1 MSSTTASAA
10 DPQLYYL
17 DDGADFSL
25 LCCDKNNKLL
35 DSRTRNFALN
45 FDKSDATCSVD
56 LDCDQIRAILPKSDA
71 ASSKTRWLNFWGGL
85 AQRDTIK
92 AIASHY
98 GISPR
103 LMRLL
108 CPGTIDSS
116 SVTIKRSQSAREN
129 SRFTHSPRIPA
140 CEFDSAEKALANS
153 VQNSPSHQAR
163 ASKEMRNCLGK
174 SNPMED
180 LWHFCS
186 VDWGQRYFHI
196 GYNSLYTV
204 PGMDI
209 YAGPSKP
216 AALRVWTSL
225 ILCDD
230 GTIISVFEDRDVR
243 SEFKAE
249 ILKATRQNALNV
261 FRHLSV
267 LPTGDSNE
275 ETMMTINVR
284 NSLPRQATPKTA
296 SEGASLLLYY
306 LFDDWVVSYGL
317 VTQSENP
324 YRKELEQLRT
334 QMFQRP
340 KVELIESLHLIGRRL
355 NVLKLMYESY
365 ELIGRRVVEHD
376 RTVRDQTI
384 RQDKQRRRSIQH
396 SQSETHLYPPPQAVS
411 PTTQTTDTSTTS
423 LSISMSSIVR
433 FERLVDR
440 IKLLALNEISEC
452 LSEKDSLVF
461 MSFNLISLKEAQAV
475 EKLTRITIVLAKATI
490 MFLPVSLMT
499 GYFSVQIADLQNL
512 YTVKTYWICFVVV
525 VVLSF
530 LFLLTFGIISDS
542 IEGKVVYRSLTRTI
556 WDRSKKEKSV

>member
-1 MSSTTASAA
+1 MCSTTSSAA
-10 DPQLYYL
+10 VPQLYDL
-17 DDGADFSL
+17 DDGANFSS
-25 LCCDKNNKLL
+25 CCAKLL
-35 DSRTRNFALN
+35 DSRTKNFALD
-45 FDKSDATCSVD
+45 FDHSYATCAVD
-56 LDCDQIRAILPKSDA
+56 LDCDQIRAILPKSEA

-103 LMRLL
+103 LMSLL
-108 CPGTIDSS
+108 CPGTIGNPT
-116 SVTIKRSQSAREN
+116 VTIKRHQTAREN
-129 SRFTHSPRIPA
+129 SRFTCSPKIPV
-140 CEFDSAEKALANS
+140 CEFDYAEKAFATS

-163 ASKEMRNCLGK
+163 ASKEEMRNRLGK
-174 SNPMED
+174 GSVMED

-204 PGMDI
+204 PGVDI
-209 YAGPSKP
+209 DAGSSKP

-230 GTIISVFEDRDVR
+230 GTIISVFEDRDVLADL
-243 SEFKAE
+243 KTD
-249 ILKATRQNALNV
+249 ILKVTRQNALNV
-261 FRHLSV
+261 FRHLSA
-267 LPTGDSNE
+267 LHMGDSNQ
-275 ETMMTINVR
+275 ETMMTVNVR
-284 NSLPRQATPKTA
+284 NSLPQPATPTTA

-306 LFDDWVVSYGL
+306 LFDDWVASYGL

-355 NVLKLMYESY
+355 NVLKLMYQSY
-365 ELIGRRVVEHD
+365 ELIGQRVVEHD
-376 RTVRDQTI
+376 RMVRDQTV
-384 RQDKQRRRSIQH
+384 RQDKQRRQSTQH
-396 SQSETHLYPPPQAVS
+396 SQSSTLLPPPDQALSLPATQTSSTS
-411 PTTQTTDTSTTS
+411 PTSVT
-423 LSISMSSIVR
+423 LSISSLVR
-433 FERLVDR
+433 FERLSDR
-440 IKLLALNEISEC
+440 IKLYALNEIAEC

-499 GYFSVQIADLQNL
+499 GYFSVQIADLQEL
-512 YTVKTYWICFVVV
+512 YTVRTYWTCFGVVV
-525 VVLSF
+525 VASL
-530 LFLLTFGIISDS
+530 LFLVVFGVVSERV
-542 IEGKVVYRSLTRTI
+542 EGKVVYRSLTRTI